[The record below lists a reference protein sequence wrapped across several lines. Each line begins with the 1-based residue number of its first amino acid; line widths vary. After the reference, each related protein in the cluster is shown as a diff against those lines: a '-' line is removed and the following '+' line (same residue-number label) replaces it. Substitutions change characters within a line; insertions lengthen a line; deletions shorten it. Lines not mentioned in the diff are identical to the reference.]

1 MVDLKICL
9 LVSLCCSDITLYC
22 ADFVSFFFVYY
33 VVRRIAIC
41 LTELSKIRSPL
52 DMRAYGLQSLSR
64 LNNCSKD
71 PCLIINHSPLFVW
84 HGSPH
89 MLL

>member
-9 LVSLCCSDITLYC
+9 LVSLCCSDITLYY
-22 ADFVSFFFVYY
+22 ADFVYY

-41 LTELSKIRSPL
+41 LTNCKIRCPQ
-52 DMRAYGLQSLSR
+52 DIRAYGLQSLSC